1 MRVAIIL
8 LTLFT
13 MVSCRKVEE
22 PQIENL
28 NGNKIGIIGHGGSGF
43 QTGRNPLPTNSM
55 ASIEKAIDL
64 QSADGVEVDVQLS
77 KDSVIILYHDEILD
91 GYTSCSG
98 YIADHEA
105 SDLRKCLYRE
115 DFTVN
120 NFLAEKISTLEDLL
134 IKYQYSR
141 FKPLIFL
148 DTKYYPASGWS
159 SRDFYEVLA
168 EKIAALVKKYEA
180 EEYLIA
186 EGYDIGFFMKL
197 RQEAPEVEL
206 YLDGNFDDSFALVL
220 SSNLDGMVLK
230 NQEATK
236 EQVARAHSMGKK
248 IVLFLVKDR
257 KTTVEAI
264 NKNPDFIQ
272 TDNID
277 MAHQVLIYGY

>member
-1 MRVAIIL
+1 MRVIIIL
-8 LTLFT
+8 IF
-13 MVSCRKVEE
+13 MISIISCRKIDE
-22 PQIENL
+22 PKIENL

-43 QTGRNPLPTNSM
+43 QTGRKPLPTNSM
-55 ASIEKAIDL
+55 ASINKAIDL

-98 YIADHEA
+98 YIADLDAVEV
-105 SDLRKCLYRE
+105 RKCLYRE
-115 DFTVN
+115 DFAVN
-120 NFLAEKISTLEDLL
+120 NFLAEKIITLEDLL
-134 IKYQYSR
+134 IKYQNSR

-159 SRDFYEVLA
+159 STDFYKVLA
-168 EKIAALVKKYEA
+168 QRIAMLSKRYHA

-186 EGYDIGFFMKL
+186 EGYDLGFFMEMK
-197 RQEAPEVEL
+197 QQAPDVAL
-206 YLDGNFDDSFALVL
+206 YLDGNFDESFEFVL
-220 SSNLDGMVLK
+220 NVNLDGMVLK
-230 NQEATK
+230 NQEATN
-236 EQVARAHSMGKK
+236 EQIAKAHAMGKK

-277 MAHQVLIYGY
+277 MAHQVLMYGY